1 MFKNKKVFITGL
13 VVGVFLFSFLFRSPV
28 SAFIGGQSII
38 ELRQNDVNTNDF
50 EQIDNNDYNDRGI
63 AETPAYN
70 KKGAEYKTDEV
81 VIKFKGE
88 NKFRKQRL
96 AKGDTVENAIKK
108 YRERDDVEYAEPNY
122 LARAFMIPNDPYYKY
137 QWHLKA
143 IGLES
148 AWNISSGLG
157 VVVAVID
164 TGAAYENY
172 TQNKRNKYYRAPD
185 LAGVSFAPGY
195 DFVNND
201 THPNDDNG
209 HGTHVTGTV
218 AQRTNNTLG
227 AAGTAFRA
235 TIMPIKVLDKNGAGT
250 YSDVA
255 DGIRWAA
262 DHGAKVI
269 NLSLGGPV
277 PATYLEEAVSYAYGK
292 GVTIVA
298 AAGNNSSSSVSY
310 PAAYDAFVIA
320 VGAVRYDK
328 TLAYYSNYGTSIDL
342 VAPGGDTRVDQNKDG
357 YGDGVLQ
364 QTFSGAFN
372 RFGYFFYQG
381 TSMAA
386 PHVAGTAALIISK
399 GVATTSDS
407 VRTVLESTADDLGA
421 PGRDD
426 TYGRGFINAAAAVGL

>member
-1 MFKNKKVFITGL
+1 MFKNKKVFIVSL
-13 VVGVFLFSFLFRSPV
+13 VVGMFLSGSLFMAPV

-38 ELRQNDVNTNDF
+38 ELRQNDIDTNNI
-50 EQIDNNDYNDRGI
+50 EQIDNTDYVRGGV
-63 AETPAYN
+63 AETPSYS
-70 KKGAEYKTDEV
+70 KKAAEHKTDEV
-81 VIKFKGE
+81 IIKFKGE

-96 AKGDTVENAIKK
+96 AKGDTVENVIKK
-108 YRERDDVEYAEPNY
+108 YGKRDDVEYAEPNY
-122 LARAFMIPNDPYYKY
+122 FAYAFMIPNDPYYKY
-137 QWHLKA
+137 QWHLKS
-143 IGLES
+143 IGLER
-148 AWNISSGLG
+148 AWNVSSGLG
-157 VVVAVID
+157 AVVAVID

-185 LAGVSFAPGY
+185 LAGASFAPGY

-209 HGTHVTGTV
+209 HGTHVAGTI
-218 AQRTNNTLG
+218 AQRTNNALG
-227 AAGTAFRA
+227 AAGTAFSA

-277 PATYLEEAVSYAYGK
+277 PATYLEEAVAYAYGK

-298 AAGNNSSSSVSY
+298 AAGNNSSSSASY

-328 TLAYYSNYGTSIDL
+328 TLAYYSNYGPSIDL
-342 VAPGGDTRVDQNKDG
+342 VAPGGDTQIDQNNDG

-372 RFGYFFYQG
+372 RFGYYFYQG

-386 PHVAGTAALIISK
+386 PHVAGAAALVISK
-399 GVATTSDS
+399 GIATTSDS

-426 TYGRGFINAAAAVGL
+426 TYGRGLINAAAALGL